1 MRAEARV
8 DGKIELQ
15 ISEGQIIHV
24 LKIDEVKELIS
35 ELNKAWNKAE
45 AYLESECKCE
55 YMPGRNATGEQP
67 CTNKDLTMGYCPY
80 TTDGGRRFCPEF
92 RLK

>member
-8 DGKIELQ
+8 DGKIEVQLF
-15 ISEGQIIHV
+15 EGQVVHV
-24 LKIDEVKELIS
+24 LKIAEVKELIS

-45 AYLESECKCE
+45 AYLESDCKCK
-55 YMPGRNATGEQP
+55 YMPGRNSTGEQP
-67 CTNKDLTMGYCPY
+67 CTNKEVNKGHCPY

-92 RLK
+92 EP